1 MRILLFLSA
10 VLLSFGSYSQLKQ
23 KLADDH
29 FENMAYYDAAPIYGE
44 LADKFISKKKGNKES
59 VKRAAYS
66 YGKIFEFK
74 TSNKYYNSLLKL
86 DFKALNEKEYMEYV
100 NQLRMV
106 KQYQES
112 VTIAQSASQLF
123 PENKYFK
130 LISSKGTELERLF
143 SDSVLIKVQ
152 EMPFNSNQGDFSPFY
167 YDNGLVFTTK
177 SVHKGFLTG
186 RYAWDHANFTN
197 VVYTSKDE
205 GEWDN
210 PKALSNQFFSRKHD
224 GPVAFNLDETKMV
237 ITHNFSNKEK
247 KEGVR
252 YLALYLSE
260 KNNEGEWKDL
270 VAFPHDVKNSN
281 TGHGCFSPDG
291 NTMYFV
297 SDREGGKGGTDIYY
311 SKFEFDEWQEPVN
324 LEAANTEGEEMFPY
338 VSSDNILYFASNGHL
353 GLGGLDIF
361 SLDLNNPEI
370 EPINL
375 GGGINSSADD
385 FGFIVDNSEKKGY
398 LSSDRTNFIDKIYSW
413 KRYSPEIELNGF
425 VYANYK
431 PKEPLANQRV
441 VLYSNK
447 KTDSVII
454 ETDDLGY
461 YETSLEERKSYSL
474 RTEKEFFELDEKID
488 FATKDIRRDT
498 VINRDLNLNPTT
510 IIVRIKVIEKKSRG
524 GVPASKINF
533 LNQKS
538 KNDTTALT
546 DEDGYLELEVDRHQ
560 DYWVR
565 ASKKGFI
572 DDEVGFKTGN
582 YSDKYVELEL
592 ELPKINKGEKFKLE
606 NIFYD
611 LNEATLRKESK
622 TSLDRLAEF
631 LLENNLK
638 IELSAH
644 TDSRG
649 SRSYNK
655 DLSQRRAQSCV
666 DYLIEKGVS
675 RYNIVAKGYGET
687 RLVNECENGVECSE
701 KQHQENRRTEVK
713 ILEIK

>member
-1 MRILLFLSA
+1 MRLFIFLS
-10 VLLSFGSYSQLKQ
+10 VLILSFGSYSQLKQ
-23 KLADDH
+23 KLADNH
-29 FENMAYYDAAPIYGE
+29 FENMAYYDAAPIYSE

-74 TSNKYYNSLLKL
+74 ISNKYYKALLKM
-86 DFKALNEKEYMEYV
+86 DIKALNEKEYMEYV

-123 PENKYFK
+123 PENEYFK
-130 LISSKGTELERLF
+130 LIASQGIKLDQLF
-143 SDSVLIKVQ
+143 SDSVLNKVGQ
-152 EMPFNSNQGDFSPFY
+152 MPFNSNQGDFSPFY
-167 YDNGLVFTTK
+167 YKEGLVFTTK
-177 SVHKGFLTG
+177 SVHRGFLTG
-186 RYAWDHANFTN
+186 TYAWDHANFTN
-197 VVYTSKDE
+197 IVYTSKKE
-205 GEWDN
+205 GDWKN
-210 PKALSNQFFSRKHD
+210 PKPLSDQFFSRKHD
-224 GPVAFNLDETKMV
+224 GPVAFNSDETKMV

-260 KNNEGEWKDL
+260 KDDEGEWKDL
-270 VAFPHDVKNSN
+270 KAFPHDVKNSN

-291 NTMYFV
+291 KILYFV
-297 SDREGGKGGTDIYY
+297 SDREGGKGRTDLYY
-311 SKFEFDEWQEPVN
+311 SKFEFGEWQKPIN
-324 LEAANTEGEEMFPY
+324 LEIANTEGEEMFPY
-338 VSSDNILYFASNGHL
+338 VSPDSVLYFASNGHL

-361 SLDLNNPEI
+361 MLDLNNPEM
-370 EPINL
+370 ELINL
-375 GGGINSSADD
+375 GAGINSAADD
-385 FGFIVDNSEKKGY
+385 FGFIVGDSGRKGY
-398 LSSDRTNFIDKIYSW
+398 FSTDRDNFIDKIYAW
-413 KRYSPEIELNGF
+413 ERNVPKIKLNGF

-431 PKEPLANQRV
+431 PKEPLVNQRV
-441 VLYSNK
+441 VLYSNNK
-447 KTDSVII
+447 SDSVIL
-454 ETDDLGY
+454 ETDDSGFF
-461 YETSLEERKSYSL
+461 ETILDERKSYAL
-474 RTEKEFFELDEKID
+474 RTEKEFFELDEKIN
-488 FATKDIRRDT
+488 FTTNNIRRDT
-498 VINRDLNLNPTT
+498 VIKRDLNLNPTT
-510 IIVRIKVIEKKSRG
+510 IVVRIQVLEKESRNA
-524 GVPASKINF
+524 VPASKVNF
-533 LNQKS
+533 LNEKTM
-538 KNDTTALT
+538 KDTAALT
-546 DEDGYLELEVDRHQ
+546 DENGYLELEVDRHQ
-560 DYWVR
+560 GYWVR

-631 LLENNLK
+631 LIENNLR

-649 SRSYNK
+649 SRRYNK

-675 RYNIVAKGYGET
+675 RNNIVAKGYGET
-687 RLVNECENGVECSE
+687 QLVNGCKDGIDCSE
-701 KQHQENRRTEVK
+701 EKHQENRRTEVK

>member
-1 MRILLFLSA
+1 MKILIFLSA

-66 YGKIFEFK
+66 YGKIFDFK
-74 TSNKYYNSLLKL
+74 TSNKYYKSLLKL
-86 DFKALNEKEYMEYV
+86 DIKALNEQEYMEYI

-123 PENKYFK
+123 PENEYFK
-130 LISSKGTELERLF
+130 LIASKGTKLDDLF
-143 SDSVLIKVQ
+143 SDSVLNKVQ
-152 EMPFNSNQGDFSPFY
+152 EMPFNSNQGDFAPFY
-167 YDNGLVFTTK
+167 YDDGLIFTTK

-197 VVYTSKDE
+197 VVYTSKEE
-205 GEWDN
+205 GEWDK
-210 PKALSNQFFSRKHD
+210 PKALSDQFFSRKHD
-224 GPVAFNLDETKMV
+224 GPVAFNSDESKMV

-260 KNNEGEWKDL
+260 KDEEGEWKDL
-270 VAFPHDVKNSN
+270 EAFPHDVKNSN

-291 NTMYFV
+291 RTLYFV
-297 SDREGGKGGTDIYY
+297 SDRAGGKGRTDIYY
-311 SKFEFDEWQEPVN
+311 SKFEFGEWQEPKN
-324 LEAANTEGEEMFPY
+324 LEVANTEGEEMFPY
-338 VSSDNILYFASNGHL
+338 VSSDNVLYFASNGHL

-361 SLDLNNPEI
+361 RLDLNSSEV

-385 FGFIVDNSEKKGY
+385 FGFIVNDSGKNGY

-413 KRYSPEIELNGF
+413 ERNSPKIELNGF

-441 VLYSNK
+441 VLYSSK
-447 KTDSVII
+447 KSDSVII
-454 ETDDLGY
+454 QTDDKGY
-461 YETSLEERKSYSL
+461 FVTSLKERKSYNL

-488 FATKDIRRDT
+488 FTTNDIQRDT

-510 IIVRIKVIEKKSRG
+510 IIVRIRVIEKKSRD
-524 GVPASKINF
+524 GVPGSKINF
-533 LNQKS
+533 LNQKT
-538 KNDTTALT
+538 KNDTTSFT
-546 DEDGYLELEVDRHQ
+546 DEKGYLELEVDRHQ
-560 DYWVR
+560 EYWVR

-572 DDEVGFKTGN
+572 DDEAGFKTGN

-611 LNEATLRKESK
+611 LNEATLRQESK

-631 LLENNLK
+631 LLENNLR

-655 DLSQRRAQSCV
+655 NLSQRRAQSCV
-666 DYLIEKGVS
+666 DYLIKKDVPRS
-675 RYNIVAKGYGET
+675 NIIAKGYGET
-687 RLVNECENGVECSE
+687 RLVNECKDGVDCSE
-701 KQHQENRRTEVK
+701 EKHQENRRTEVK